1 MLVDVTPDDLNNQQK
16 SITIYFKHKKK
27 INPKNLQTLRNK
39 VLRAQITLEIA
50 LRLDALIMAA
60 LVEQEVALQRERL
73 AAFLARIR
81 SFAGVTSTETD
92 QTTIA

>member
-16 SITIYFKHKKK
+16 SINIYLKKKK
-27 INPKNLQTLRNK
+27 IHPKNLQTLRNK